1 VLLEVNTIIGYPM
14 ERERNHCKV
23 SGKVTETMKLFFI
36 CIMDSVYVTVRLLCF
51 VWNLQ
56 SFQQVNVISGT

>member
-1 VLLEVNTIIGYPM
+1 M